1 MSEPHHQ
8 VILVMWT
15 ATMKVIRLT
24 GRVFKAQLLQLKTPE
39 DPLLTT
45 NTKKNFKG
53 STPEIGATISLPTE
67 RVNNDNGFDYFKDT
81 SEN

>member
-45 NTKKNFKG
+45 NTKNFLKV
-53 STPEIGATISLPTE
+53 ALP
-67 RVNNDNGFDYFKDT
+67 RLGQPYRYRQ
-81 SEN
+81 SE